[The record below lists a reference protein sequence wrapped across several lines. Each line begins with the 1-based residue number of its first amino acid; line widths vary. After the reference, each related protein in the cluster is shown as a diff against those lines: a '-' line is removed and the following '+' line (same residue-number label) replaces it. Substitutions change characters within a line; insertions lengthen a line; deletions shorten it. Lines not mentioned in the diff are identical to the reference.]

1 MKLHQRVGAQ
11 ILAFGQRV
19 HDFEM
24 LVDRSLDPFHAVD
37 PLDVEERAKTVLAL
51 YRVEQIAIARETGEA
66 FVEIGVDRIELDRH
80 RVAPEQLAIS
90 PMLVAAANEP
100 DPVEIEARL
109 ESATGRDN
117 DARQSGVKGKQG
129 VGRVD

>member
-37 PLDVEERAKTVLAL
+37 PLDVEERPQTVLAL
-51 YRVEQIAIARETGEA
+51 YRVEQIAIARATGEA
-66 FVEIGVDRIELDRH
+66 FVDIGVDRIELDRH
-80 RVAPEQLAIS
+80 RVAPAQLADGQIF
-90 PMLVAAANEP
+90 VAIP
-100 DPVEIEARL
+100 EARRVGTDGV
-109 ESATGRDN
+109 SAWDYLWCR
-117 DARQSGVKGKQG
+117 
-129 VGRVD
+129 